1 MLFSQSDRAE
11 NPRDLV
17 FQTCRVRSSVR
28 VSVRESARARARA
41 SEQEREQER
50 ARESKRERERE
61 RERYGWRNNSF
72 GALERGMIGG
82 AMQTIAAHLGACVLS
97 GQWDV
102 C

>member
-1 MLFSQSDRAE
+1 VLFSQSDRAE

-28 VSVRESARARARA
+28 VSVRESARKRE
-41 SEQEREQER
+41 SKREQER
-50 ARESKRERERE
+50 ARERERERE